1 MTTEHKPR
9 ESFISLIPFLVFV
22 LSFLGA
28 GIYLND
34 FYALPSPIAMTLGII
49 TAFLIIK
56 LPFKTKMDEFLK
68 GLGDKNVLTMCIIYL
83 LAGAFSTVS
92 KASGSVD
99 AIVNLGLEYI
109 PVNYIALGIFILAS
123 FLSLASGTSVGSIV
137 ALGPIAIELAT
148 KSGADVN
155 LIAASL
161 LTGAMFG
168 DNLSVISDT
177 TIAASQSLG
186 SKMSDKFRTNLWIA
200 APAFLITIV
209 LLILNNSEAT
219 QVQELAKHDSSFYLL
234 IPYILVIGLAF
245 AGMDVFF
252 VLIIGVVVS
261 GIIGLSNNSMDLL
274 GFAKQS
280 YDGFTSMTEIFL
292 LSLLTGGLAGI
303 IEYAGGIQ
311 YLLNKILKTIKS
323 RFSAMLG
330 MGILVSLVDACIANN
345 TIAILITGK
354 VAKPVSEHYACE
366 PRKMASV
373 LDIFACIIQGI
384 IPYGAQV
391 LILMSF
397 GKNKIDYLEL
407 ISHSYYIWLLL
418 ICVLV
423 FIFLNRNKTHK
434 LSSIK

>member
-1 MTTEHKPR
+1 MTTENKSR

-22 LSFLGA
+22 FSFLGA
-28 GIYLND
+28 GIYLGD
-34 FYALPSPIAMTLGII
+34 FYALPSPIAMAVGII
-49 TAFLIIK
+49 SAFLIIR
-56 LPFKTKMDEFLK
+56 LPFRTKMNEFLK
-68 GLGDKNVLTMCIIYL
+68 GCGDKNVLTMCIIYL
-83 LAGAFSTVS
+83 LAGAFSAVA

-99 AIVNLGLEYI
+99 AIVNLGLDYI
-109 PVNYIALGIFILAS
+109 PINYIALGIFILAS
-123 FLSLASGTSVGSIV
+123 FLSLASGTSVGCIV

-148 KSGADVN
+148 KSGIDIN
-155 LIAASL
+155 LMAAAL

-209 LLILNNSEAT
+209 LLFLNNSDVPPLQHHTE
-219 QVQELAKHDSSFYLL
+219 HNSHFYLL

-245 AGMDVFF
+245 LGMNVFF
-252 VLIIGVVVS
+252 VLLIGIVVS
-261 GIIGLSNNSMDLL
+261 GIIGWYSAGMDLIT
-274 GFAKQS
+274 FSKTS
-280 YDGFTSMTEIFL
+280 YEGFTSMTEIFL

-303 IEYAGGIQ
+303 IEYAGGIRF
-311 YLLNKILKTIKS
+311 LLNKILKSIQSK
-323 RFSAMLG
+323 FSAMFG

-354 VAKPVSEHYACE
+354 VAKPVSEHYQIE

-397 GKNKIDYLEL
+397 SKGNIDYLSL
-407 ISHSYYIWLLL
+407 VGHSYYIWLLL
-418 ICVLV
+418 ICVFV
-423 FIFLNRNKTHK
+423 FIFFNRNQT
-434 LSSIK
+434 SNSIK

>member
-1 MTTEHKPR
+1 MTR
-9 ESFISLIPFLVFV
+9 ENNPQQSFISLLPFLVFV
-22 LSFLGA
+22 ISFLGA
-28 GIYLND
+28 GIYLGD
-34 FYALPSPIAMTLGII
+34 FYALPSPIAMTLGIL

-99 AIVNLGLEYI
+99 AIVNLGLQYI
-109 PVNYIALGIFILAS
+109 PTNYIAVGIFLLAS
-123 FLSLASGTSVGSIV
+123 FLSLASGTSVGCIV
-137 ALGPIAIELAT
+137 ALGPIAVELAT
-148 KSGADVN
+148 KSGVDIN
-155 LIAASL
+155 LIGAVL

-200 APAFLITIV
+200 LPAFFITIA
-209 LLILNNSEAT
+209 LLLLNNST
-219 QVQELAKHDSSFYLL
+219 PSIDPNLAQHNSRFYLL

-245 AGMDVFF
+245 LGMDVFL
-252 VLIIGVVVS
+252 VLIIGVLVS

-274 GFAKQS
+274 GFAKSS

-303 IEYAGGIQ
+303 IEYAGGIR
-311 YLLNKILKTIKS
+311 YLLNKILKNIKS
-323 RFSAMLG
+323 KFSAMLG
-330 MGILVSLVDACIANN
+330 MGVLVSLVDACIANN

-354 VAKPVSEHYACE
+354 VAKPVSDHYDIE

-373 LDIFACIIQGI
+373 LDIFACVIQGV
-384 IPYGAQV
+384 IPYGAQI

-397 GKNKIDYLEL
+397 GKGKIEYLQL
-407 ISHSYYIWLLL
+407 LSHSYYIWLLL

-423 FIFLNRNKTHK
+423 FIFLNKNQRLN
-434 LSSIK
+434 SIK

>member
-1 MTTEHKPR
+1 MTR
-9 ESFISLIPFLVFV
+9 ENNPQQSFISLLPFLVFV
-22 LSFLGA
+22 ISFLGA
-28 GIYLND
+28 GIYLGD
-34 FYALPSPIAMTLGII
+34 FYALPSPIAMTLGIL

-99 AIVNLGLEYI
+99 AIVNLGLQYI
-109 PVNYIALGIFILAS
+109 PTNYIAIGIFILAS
-123 FLSLASGTSVGSIV
+123 FLSLASGTSVGCIV
-137 ALGPIAIELAT
+137 ALGPIAVELAT
-148 KSGADVN
+148 KSGVDIN
-155 LIAASL
+155 LIGAVL

-200 APAFLITIV
+200 LPAFFITIA
-209 LLILNNSEAT
+209 LLLLNNST
-219 QVQELAKHDSSFYLL
+219 PSIDPNLAQHNSRFYLL

-245 AGMDVFF
+245 LGMDVFL
-252 VLIIGVVVS
+252 VLIIGVLVS

-274 GFAKQS
+274 GFAKSS

-303 IEYAGGIQ
+303 IEYAGGIR
-311 YLLNKILKTIKS
+311 YLLNKILKNIKS
-323 RFSAMLG
+323 KFSAMLG
-330 MGILVSLVDACIANN
+330 MGVLVSLVDACIANN

-354 VAKPVSEHYACE
+354 VAKPVSDHYDIE

-373 LDIFACIIQGI
+373 LDIFACVIQGV
-384 IPYGAQV
+384 IPYGAQI

-397 GKNKIDYLEL
+397 GKGKIEYLQL
-407 ISHSYYIWLLL
+407 LSHSYYIWLLL

-423 FIFLNRNKTHK
+423 FIFLNKNQRLN
-434 LSSIK
+434 SIK